1 MLWRLLGTSAL
12 VLLGAAPALGQEVF
26 PARPVTMLTTFAV
39 GGITDIISRSTAA
52 GMSDTLG
59 QPVVVENRPGGNG
72 AVGLGAV
79 IRAKPDGHT
88 LALTVSSVITLNP
101 LINKDVS
108 YDALRD
114 LVPIGNIGNSGLLIT
129 ANPSLPARNMAEY
142 IALAKAGPGKISLGI
157 VSAAGKLLQAMLDQS
172 TGAQL
177 LQVPFGG
184 TAPALTAMLG
194 GNIDSMLD
202 TAGGARGQ
210 VEAGKVRALAV
221 TGLQRSRLLPNVP
234 TVAET
239 VPGFEVATWFGLFA
253 PAGTPPDR
261 VAILNRALARA
272 LEQPKTRDALTA
284 VDVAPVGNSPQEFE
298 SKIRA
303 ELERNRQIVQKYN
316 ITN

>member
-1 MLWRLLGTSAL
+1 
-12 VLLGAAPALGQEVF
+12 
-26 PARPVTMLTTFAV
+26 MLTTFAV

-52 GMSDTLG
+52 GMSDILG

-79 IRAKPDGHT
+79 IRAKPEGYT
-88 LALTVSSVITLNP
+88 MALTVSSVITLNP
-101 LINKDVS
+101 LINKDVT

-114 LVPIGNIGNSGLLIT
+114 LAPIGNIGNSGLLIT
-129 ANPSLPARNMAEY
+129 ANPALPARNMAEY
-142 IALAKAGPGKISLGI
+142 ITLAKASPGKISLGI

-221 TGLQRSRLLPNVP
+221 TSQQRSRLLPNVP

-239 VPGFEVATWFGLFA
+239 LPGFEVATWFGLFA

-261 VAILNRALARA
+261 VATLSRALARA

-284 VDVAPVGNSPQEFE
+284 VDVAPVGNSPQDFE

-303 ELERNRQIVQKYN
+303 ELERNRRIVQKYN

>member
-1 MLWRLLGTSAL
+1 
-12 VLLGAAPALGQEVF
+12 
-26 PARPVTMLTTFAV
+26 MLTTFAV

-88 LALTVSSVITLNP
+88 VALTVSSVITLNP

-114 LVPIGNIGNSGLLIT
+114 LAPIGNIGSSGLLIT

-142 IALAKAGPGKISLGI
+142 VALAKASPGKISLGI

-261 VAILNRALARA
+261 VAILSRALARA